1 MWAKIKTLPIL
12 TCKLVHGCW
21 SEEFNVMKEKI
32 SSLKFHNFFLSTLR
46 CRTSQD
52 CGVDPSILASG
63 VMASDVH
70 GWDWWEGW
78 SIFISF
84 LDLLNIVEVL
94 QEHLN
99 PSTLVQDVCLGWIGW
114 MERHS
119 SLSRSQSR
127 LVVASRCNAG
137 DSLYAAFQTRF
148 YNRTFLPGCTIAKHI
163 EPSARIINPGRQ
175 PRNINVETKSLIE
188 ESAVILILIYQ
199 SQREMWKLKIE
210 KNTGYLWG
218 C

>member
-12 TCKLVHGCW
+12 SCKLVHGWW
-21 SEEFNVMKEKI
+21 SEEFKQCYERKNQLFQHWVVEHLKI
-32 SSLKFHNFFLSTLR
+32 L
-46 CRTSQD
+46 
-52 CGVDPSILASG
+52 VWI
-63 VMASDVH
+63 
-70 GWDWWEGW
+70 
-78 SIFISF
+78 
-84 LDLLNIVEVL
+84 

-127 LVVASRCNAG
+127 LVVASRCNAD

-148 YNRTFLPGCTIAKHI
+148 YNRAFLPGCTIAKHI

-175 PRNINVETKSLIE
+175 PRNINVETKSLLG
-188 ESAVILILIYQ
+188 ESVVILILIYQ
-199 SQREMWKLKIE
+199 RQREMWKLKIE